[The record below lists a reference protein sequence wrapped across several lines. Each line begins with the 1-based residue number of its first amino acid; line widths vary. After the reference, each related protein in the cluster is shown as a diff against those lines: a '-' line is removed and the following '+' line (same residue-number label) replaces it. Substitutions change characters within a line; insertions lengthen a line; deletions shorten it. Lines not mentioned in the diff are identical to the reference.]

1 LANMISAPRGTKD
14 VTPDQVYKWQY
25 IEAVARRTAEDF
37 GFREIRFPTF
47 EHTELFVRGVGD
59 TTDVVQKEMYTFTDK
74 GGRSISLRPEGTA
87 SVVRSYL
94 ENSLYAAGLPV
105 KAYYIAPVFR
115 YEKPQSGRLREHHQ
129 FGVECFG
136 AGGPEADSEIIAL
149 GSQYLSRLGIKKV
162 VLEINSIGCTDC
174 RKDFH
179 KDLRDYFSGKKEELC
194 PTCLDRLD
202 RNPMRILDC
211 KSKAC
216 KSIALDAPTGLDYL
230 CSSCKDHFE
239 KLQDY
244 LDAMDISYKINP
256 QIVRGLDYYT
266 GTVFEFI
273 STLDENLTIIGG
285 GRYDGLVSELG
296 GKPTPGLGFGSG
308 IERMLLALEA
318 EGIEIPKPGGVTLFV
333 ASQSEKTNM
342 AVQVLVNK
350 LRKLGMAAERDIT
363 GRSLKAQMKYSDRI
377 GADYTAVIGESELE
391 SGLIKLKEMKSGEQT
406 ECKMDAEAIFK
417 LLSE

>member
-1 LANMISAPRGTKD
+1 
-14 VTPDQVYKWQY
+14 
-25 IEAVARRTAEDF
+25 
-37 GFREIRFPTF
+37 
-47 EHTELFVRGVGD
+47 
-59 TTDVVQKEMYTFTDK
+59 
-74 GGRSISLRPEGTA
+74 
-87 SVVRSYL
+87 
-94 ENSLYAAGLPV
+94 
-105 KAYYIAPVFR
+105 
-115 YEKPQSGRLREHHQ
+115 
-129 FGVECFG
+129 
-136 AGGPEADSEIIAL
+136 
-149 GSQYLSRLGIKKV
+149 
-162 VLEINSIGCTDC
+162 
-174 RKDFH
+174 
-179 KDLRDYFSGKKEELC
+179 
-194 PTCLDRLD
+194 
-202 RNPMRILDC
+202 MRILDC

-308 IERMLLALEA
+308 IERMLLVLEA

-391 SGLIKLKEMKSGEQT
+391 SGFIKNQGNEQRANR
-406 ECKMDAEAIFK
+406 M
-417 LLSE
+417 